1 MEERLF
7 DENLRRLGWHKPCFC
22 QASMDAMLIARQLL
36 CSLDR
41 LIREVT
47 ADAILVTG
55 LCRERERL
63 VMCLEQALG
72 CPLTEPIRSVA
83 QRRKMLSGGRGTR
96 RLQPPLSLRLRCYR
110 ALAAGLLP
118 GARFDALLLLWR
130 RAYRTQAHSGSSSE
144 TFVSSSSGESGTGC
158 VGEGSAGV
166 GSPLRMYLSSTST
179 ICA

>member
-1 MEERLF
+1 
-7 DENLRRLGWHKPCFC
+7 
-22 QASMDAMLIARQLL
+22 MDAMLIAKQLL
-36 CSLDR
+36 SSLDR

-47 ADAILVTG
+47 TDAILVTG

-72 CPLTEPIRSVA
+72 CSLAEPTRLMS
-83 QRRKMLSGGRGTR
+83 QRRKMLSGSRGAR
-96 RLQPPLSLRLRCYR
+96 RIQPPLSLRLRCYR

-130 RAYRTQAHSGSSSE
+130 RASRAQAHSGSSSE
-144 TFVSSSSGESGTGC
+144 TLVSSSSGESGTGC
-158 VGEGSAGV
+158 AGEGSVGV